1 MLNNFFNP
9 ILDFV
14 SNHLTDFSGNES
26 IVSVKSN
33 DVFIGEYISEG
44 FVFKNGNPKEI
55 YYFVALITQNGL
67 VKIWKSD
74 YMEQCFKSNGA
85 KYGDILIIKGLKNPN
100 NPAWTSLDVKVIY
113 KEHVQYKMNQSII
126 SQSNLVP
133 LNNKTNDDLTE
144 DLDKEAA

>member
-1 MLNNFFNP
+1 MLSNFFNP

-14 SNHLTDFSGNES
+14 LNHLPDFSRSVS
-26 IVSVKSN
+26 IVSVKTN

-44 FVFKNGNPKEI
+44 FAFKKGDKKEF
-55 YYFVALITQNGL
+55 YYIALITQNGL

-74 YMEQCFKSNGA
+74 YMEQCLKSHGA
-85 KYGDILIIKGLKNPN
+85 KYGDILIIKGLKNST